1 MRANITVFP
10 SAAGLLGCLRPL
22 DLRKGIPSREK
33 LSPNSEVQT
42 SEEVVGLDAYK
53 IAVLVSVAAAILS
66 LCL

>member
-1 MRANITVFP
+1 MHANINVFP
-10 SAAGLLGCLRPL
+10 SAAVLLDCLRPL